1 MGVENVSQGM
11 KWLGRKLW
19 ILLRAFG
26 LVLIAVFS
34 DAILEMST
42 SPVAHLG
49 IALSSIGVMVFMY
62 WRAEKNGIT
71 IWDRS
76 FLTWKGLGFVVLT
89 FTVAQLFKHLGYYI
103 MELQGIEDTS
113 NEIELTKILENI
125 PFWVAL
131 INMACLPAIAEEVIT
146 RGYLFKKL
154 FEKHKMLEIL
164 VSGLIFAFLHGPTDF
179 GSWIIYASSGFLL
192 AFLYYKTDYLIYPIA
207 VHFINNAWSV
217 VAFYYLK

>member
-1 MGVENVSQGM
+1 MKNVSQGM
-11 KWLGRKLW
+11 KLLGRKLW

-26 LVLIAVFS
+26 LVLIAVFP

-62 WRAEKNGIT
+62 WRAEKNDIT
-71 IWDRS
+71 IWDRN
-76 FLTWKGLGFVVLT
+76 FLTWKGLGLVILT
-89 FTVAQLFKHLGYYI
+89 FTVAQLFQHLGYYI

-154 FEKHKMLEIL
+154 FEKHKMLGIL

-179 GSWIIYASSGFLL
+179 GSWIIYASPGFLL

>member
-1 MGVENVSQGM
+1 MENVSQGM

-26 LVLIAVFS
+26 LVLIAVLP
-34 DAILEMST
+34 DVILEVST

-49 IALSSIGVMVFMY
+49 IALSSIGVMVFVY
-62 WRAEKNGIT
+62 WRAEKNDIT
-71 IWDRS
+71 IWDRN
-76 FLTWKGLGFVVLT
+76 FLTWKGLGLVILT
-89 FTVAQLFKHLGYYI
+89 FTVAQIFQHLGYYI

-113 NEIELTKILENI
+113 NELELTKILENI

-131 INMACLPAIAEEVIT
+131 INMACLPAISEEVIT

-154 FEKHKMLEIL
+154 FEKHKMLGIV
-164 VSGLIFAFLHGPTDF
+164 VSGLIFAFLHGPTDL
-179 GSWIIYASSGFLL
+179 GSWIIYASPGFLM
-192 AFLYYKTDYLIYPIA
+192 AYLYFKTDYLIYPIA

-217 VAFYYLK
+217 VAFYYL

>member
-1 MGVENVSQGM
+1 METVSKGL

-26 LVLIAVFS
+26 FMVLAVLP
-34 DAILEMST
+34 DAILDLST
-42 SPVAHLG
+42 LQWAQWGAALLSVG
-49 IALSSIGVMVFMY
+49 ILVFMY

-76 FLTWKGLGFVVLT
+76 FLTWRGLGFVVLT

-103 MELQGIEDTS
+103 MDLQGIEDTA
-113 NEIELTKILENI
+113 NQIGIEKLLQTI
-125 PFWVAL
+125 PFWLAFVR
-131 INMACLPAIAEEVIT
+131 IACQAAITEEIIV

-154 FEKHKMLEIL
+154 FEKHKIL
-164 VSGLIFAFLHGPTDF
+164 GIVVSGLIFAFLHGPTDL
-179 GSWIIYASSGFLL
+179 GSWIIYASPGFLM
-192 AFLYYKTDYLIYPIA
+192 AYLYYKTDYLIYPMA

-217 VAFYYLK
+217 VAFYYFQ

>member
-1 MGVENVSQGM
+1 MENVSQGM

-26 LVLIAVFS
+26 LLLITVLP
-34 DAILEMST
+34 DAILEVST
-42 SPVAHLG
+42 SPIAQWG

-62 WRAEKNGIT
+62 WRAEKNDIT
-71 IWDRS
+71 IWDRN
-76 FLTWKGLGFVVLT
+76 FLTWKGLGLVILT
-89 FTVAQLFKHLGYYI
+89 FTVAQIFQHLGYYI

-113 NEIELTKILENI
+113 NELELTKILENI

-131 INMACLPAIAEEVIT
+131 INMACLPAISEEVII

-154 FEKHKMLEIL
+154 FEKHKIL
-164 VSGLIFAFLHGPTDF
+164 GIVVSGLIFAFLHGPTDLD
-179 GSWIIYASSGFLL
+179 SWIIYASPGFIL
-192 AFLYYKTDYLIYPIA
+192 AYLYFKTDYLIYPIA

-217 VAFYYLK
+217 LVFYYFQ